1 MSKNDDARPRKKA
14 KLETYAAH
22 AFPPTNADDEV
33 SYKRNLDLL
42 KAEMDKPGKLR
53 TDVLKEL
60 MTATFANRYDLFVNQ
75 RDPGTLAEYLQTFP
89 ILRKATYVSLC
100 FIFVC
105 GR

>member
-1 MSKNDDARPRKKA
+1 
-14 KLETYAAH
+14 
-22 AFPPTNADDEV
+22 
-33 SYKRNLDLL
+33 
-42 KAEMDKPGKLR
+42 
-53 TDVLKEL
+53 

-105 GR
+105 GRAH